1 MEKGL
6 LGTLKS
12 RVTCVLLQWL
22 LLRFLCP
29 SFDISESFLG
39 GVTAGDRLFNPGDR
53 LLVCVVRRKGN
64 NHLAGA
70 FVWLGVLVAL
80 LGKKSELLRWGS

>member
-39 GVTAGDRLFNPGDR
+39 GVTAGDRL
-53 LLVCVVRRKGN
+53 LVCVVRRKGN

-70 FVWLGVLVAL
+70 FVWLGVLAAL